1 MGGGGKLSGNRKS
14 HTLNK
19 SSVSKPENYSRSTH
33 TPLIVIN
40 RGILRYILGLAKKHV
55 QNNNGVKF
63 HIYKKNYMQSYS
75 TQLHLI
81 IYSFMSVELIL
92 LAKVSIKR
100 AASRFAHV
108 EKLRLNQS

>member
-1 MGGGGKLSGNRKS
+1 
-14 HTLNK
+14 
-19 SSVSKPENYSRSTH
+19 
-33 TPLIVIN
+33 
-40 RGILRYILGLAKKHV
+40 
-55 QNNNGVKF
+55 
-63 HIYKKNYMQSYS
+63 MQSYS